1 MTLLEIIFS
10 VTLIL
15 IMTMATSS
23 VIRSGIDTRIELS
36 QRSKVNHRLMAAM
49 QRISEDLQLAFIL
62 DSQRQEL
69 NYVDRATKSIF
80 QISAASGGSSE
91 LKMTTMSHEPLTAKA
106 AESDQTF
113 VVYRVEKENLTGMS
127 SLYRGN
133 YRAIP
138 QNFDEEIPM
147 QILARNIKSLK
158 VTAWTGD
165 AWREEWNSNK
175 SDWRNMMPRMVQVEI
190 EAYTDDPEEGR
201 ALEDNSPT
209 AFLRT
214 IVFLPRA
221 VQTREP
227 REPAKSIR
235 YY

>member
-36 QRSKVNHRLMAAM
+36 QRSKVNHRLMTAM
-49 QRISEDLQLAFIL
+49 QRISEDLQHAFVL

-69 NYVDRATKSIF
+69 NYVERSTKSIF
-80 QISAASGGSSE
+80 ALSPASGGSSE
-91 LKMTTMSHEPLTAKA
+91 LKVTTMSHQPLTAKS

-113 VVYRVEKENLTGMS
+113 VVYRIERENLTGS
-127 SLYRGN
+127 PSLYRGN

-158 VTAWTGD
+158 IMAWTGD
-165 AWREEWNSNK
+165 SWREEWNSNK
-175 SDWRNMMPRMVQVEI
+175 ADWRNMLPRMVQVEI
-190 EAYTDDPEEGR
+190 EAYTDDPEEGK
-201 ALEDNSPT
+201 APEDNSPT

-214 IVFLPRA
+214 VVFLPRA

-227 REPAKSIR
+227 REPLKSIR
-235 YY
+235 YN